1 MEKPIFSC
9 RRFSSGVALG
19 HMAALAACIFLLV
32 GCGITNSP
40 KQLRPPVSVT
50 PTATV
55 SDSILIHQP
64 QGFVPGPGFSCRSWA
79 GYKFFLYEAQFGEV
93 LANWL
98 DRSGLTLVHQGAAA
112 RYSLESRA
120 SKPDIIYLPKDWQ
133 IIKPDVQPFT
143 MIKYLPKIYP
153 PKGWQISKNAG
164 QFTDITYL
172 LKDRQN
178 GEVVW
183 QLTEPWPFRIRP
195 NVCREEAM
203 DHFAAVA
210 RALASWDGAPGRVID
225 HSEIAVG
232 AAAFRK
238 RVLRPSDPDTPLGE
252 LEAELEKRYAS
263 GEVSPV
269 DIIDPHFE
277 LVKCEGL
284 SQETAPIYIALGVGF
299 PSVACENT
307 VAGQKLLLR
316 RRWECSPEPT
326 RNCVCGGRWKGSFP
340 YIFDSPEF
348 HSYSIDSEVHLDE
361 DLWDGFGVDP
371 DKLTTWLLGQ
381 GPKMSLS
388 PCSFDE

>member
-1 MEKPIFSC
+1 MEKSIISC
-9 RRFSSGVALG
+9 RLFSSGVDLG
-19 HMAALAACIFLLV
+19 RIAALAACIFLLV

-50 PTATV
+50 PTAIV
-55 SDSILIHQP
+55 KDSIMIHQP
-64 QGFVPGPGFSCRSWA
+64 QGDGPGFGCRSWA
-79 GYKFFLYEAQFGEV
+79 GSKFYLYEKQFGEV

-98 DRSGLTLVHQGAAA
+98 AQSGLTLVQQGTAA

-120 SKPDIIYLPKDWQ
+120 SKPDIIYVPKDWQ
-133 IIKPDVQPFT
+133 IIRPDSHPFT
-143 MIKYLPKIYP
+143 MINYLPKIYP
-153 PKGWQISKNAG
+153 PKGWKISKNVG
-164 QFTDITYL
+164 RFTDITYL

-178 GEVVW
+178 GETVW
-183 QLTEPWPFRIRP
+183 QLTEPWPYQIQP
-195 NVCREEAM
+195 NVCREKAM
-203 DHFAAVA
+203 DHFATVA
-210 RALASWDGAPGRVID
+210 SALASWDGTPGKVID
-225 HSEIAVG
+225 KSEIALG
-232 AAAFRK
+232 AAAFHR

-284 SQETAPIYIALGVGF
+284 SQDTAPIYIALGAGF

-307 VAGQKLLLR
+307 VAGQRLLMR

-340 YIFDSPEF
+340 YLFDSPDF
-348 HSYSIDSEVHLDE
+348 QSGSIYSKIDLG

-381 GPKMSLS
+381 GPRMRLT